1 MHLLE
6 SSIMMS
12 DVMFLSDSDQTSGGK
27 NIYKN
32 SKGNVDTEEI
42 MLNETK
48 ANEVWLWYRRLVGCY
63 RCIRQF
69 FTIANVFQ
77 G

>member
-1 MHLLE
+1 
-6 SSIMMS
+6 
-12 DVMFLSDSDQTSGGK
+12 MFLSDSDQTGGGK

-48 ANEVWLWYRRLVGCY
+48 ANEVWLFYRRLVLLSVSFLLMCFKA
-63 RCIRQF
+63 R
-69 FTIANVFQ
+69 
-77 G
+77 